1 MRLQLLAMINQ
12 SLRVFRF
19 YFSLQSDMTE
29 RNELQTESDFYRG
42 FVWLWRQ
49 RSRSTPVW
57 PVPVCGMRIFVVAS
71 TVYSQCA
78 WHYACV
84 VCVCVPYALSMN
96 TPEVHTANHNKLQN
110 AISFCIRC
118 RARLFYAWTDHIFVV
133 QFVSPRIVL
142 HRIEWYREAAQIA
155 AWLHC
160 QSICR
165 SRAEYEDMI
174 RQISVSYSDKV
185 RMHRRKL

>member
-1 MRLQLLAMINQ
+1 MSFRLKVISIAVLFGCGVNAQGRHQCGLCLCVEWEYLLLLPQ
-12 SLRVFRF
+12 
-19 YFSLQSDMTE
+19 
-29 RNELQTESDFYRG
+29 
-42 FVWLWRQ
+42 
-49 RSRSTPVW
+49 
-57 PVPVCGMRIFVVAS
+57 S
-71 TVYSQCA
+71 TVNV
-78 WHYACV
+78 HDIMRV
-84 VCVCVPYALSMN
+84 LCVCVPYALSMN

-118 RARLFYAWTDHIFVV
+118 RARLFYAWTDQIFVV
-133 QFVSPRIVL
+133 QFVNPRIVF